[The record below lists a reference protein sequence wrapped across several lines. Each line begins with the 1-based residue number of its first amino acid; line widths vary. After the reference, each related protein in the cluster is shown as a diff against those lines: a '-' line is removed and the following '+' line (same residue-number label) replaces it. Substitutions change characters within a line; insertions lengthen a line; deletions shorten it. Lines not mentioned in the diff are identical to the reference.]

1 MAKKK
6 SEDLPLI
13 GAETLRQVSVA
24 DIAKLCYLDYGSYVN
39 NNRAIANVVDGL
51 KVSYKRLIYATLLHP
66 KGEDIATHILI
77 PSLQRWHPHSTVGCE
92 DLNAQLVKSGVFSGQ
107 GFFGSVSIDGI
118 EMPHAATRYTKN
130 RLSDLYWEIL
140 GDLYKEVPYVES
152 PQGELEPAFLPLVF
166 PLCLYLK
173 SAVSGLGVAVNC
185 NYPNFS
191 PQSLYNAYINNNPEL
206 LEPNVDLLLD
216 KKKSDLAGLWK
227 KGKGKVVYVYKISRT
242 KSADG
247 LTEGILFETKDGTEI
262 FTPKLNAFDKL
273 VNEGKVFIENVTD
286 TDGQKLFVGRVPG
299 AKGITVDDIEA
310 LARKCCYDATTY
322 QLNVTNGQSVF
333 RIPLYDWLDY
343 TYKNYINLVT
353 QVNAKKIEKCKFD
366 ILVQEAIPVIG
377 NYILNV
383 NPKATDEE
391 IAEKLGLNI
400 EIISQVMSKPISY
413 LRANKDTSER
423 VKSLKAKLKDLQNFD
438 AVKYTENIISKL

>member
-6 SEDLPLI
+6 NISAPLI
-13 GAETLRQVSVA
+13 TSQELRQIAVGDVS
-24 DIAKLCYLDYGSYVN
+24 KLCYLDYGSYVN

-77 PSLQRWHPHSTVGCE
+77 PSLQRWHPHSTTGCE

-152 PQGELEPAFLPLVF
+152 PQGELEPAYLPLVF

-191 PQSLYNAYINNNPEL
+191 PQSLYNAYINNNPQL

-216 KKKSDLAGLWK
+216 KKKSDLEGLWK
-227 KGKGKVVYVYKISRT
+227 RGKGKVVYVYKVSRS
-242 KSADG
+242 KSSDG
-247 LTEGILFETKDGTEI
+247 LTEGVLFETKDGTEI
-262 FTPKLNAFDKL
+262 FTPKLSPFDKL

-286 TDGQKLFVGRVPG
+286 ADGQKLFIGRVPG
-299 AKGITVDDIEA
+299 AKGITVDDIET
-310 LARKCCYDATTY
+310 LAKKCCYDSTTY
-322 QLNVTNGQSVF
+322 QLNVTNGQTVF

-343 TYKNYINLVT
+343 TYKNYLTLVS
-353 QVNAKKIEKCKFD
+353 QVNQKKIEKCKFD
-366 ILVQEAIPVIG
+366 IKVQESIPLIG

-391 IAEKLGLNI
+391 ISTKLGLEM
-400 EIISQVMSKPISY
+400 EIVSQVMSKPISY

-423 VKSLKAKLKDLQNFD
+423 VKNLKQKLKDLQSFD
-438 AVKYTENIISKL
+438 ATKYTENIISKL